1 MRVEQATNQRDGI
14 EYGLTSAFVKN
25 LSQQYLLSEHKFTP
39 GESYSYLQFAVVKT
53 VNQEGL
59 MTPEFGRIP
68 TDALVNEIY
77 GVYPNCPVL
86 EQLSNFEISPDATSA
101 LDVLLQDTEGLLT
114 PGKYPDNNFDAG
126 MARLATF
133 KKLEEFQA
141 MRQSELITGV
151 QPGQLTVADQL
162 KAQIIEYYK
171 AACKSIEPVT
181 YMGDLFA
188 VSLEKQWVS
197 GAISKSEENYSLIKK
212 RCDSM
217 YRLVDEVMKT
227 TFLQTDK
234 GRVLAPLGAT
244 DKTFRDA
251 FSDYK
256 FKKTPISNPTKYV
269 ALRPTVMCKLSAAG
283 TPETNEKGRV
293 WENGGKVYKSE
304 TATLKYVSVV
314 NAKVVEDLD
323 YLKFKYAY
331 PAGEKGIS
339 SQGVN
344 LTPYE
349 GTVPTFQEMRN
360 YFIDILVAGPRKF
373 RTFQEYKYQEGL
385 DLVAE
390 FVEKNM
396 GNLSPSA
403 LEDHKEILAELGIEV
418 KSDQAATMDTS
429 AIKQGLKADTPV
441 QPQVAQ
447 PMPQAPQA
455 QPVPQAPQAPP
466 VPQAPQAPPMGTLPP
481 LPQQPVQG

>member
-14 EYGLTSAFVKN
+14 EYGSTSAFVKN
-25 LSQQYLLSEHKFTP
+25 LSQQYLLSEHKFKP

-68 TDALVNEIY
+68 TDALVNELY

-101 LDVLLQDTEGLLT
+101 LDVLLQDIEGLLT
-114 PGKYPDNNFDAG
+114 PGKYPGNNFDAG

-141 MRQSELITGV
+141 MRQAELATGV
-151 QPGQLTVADQL
+151 QPGQVTAADQL
-162 KAQIIEYYK
+162 KAQITEYYK
-171 AACKSIEPVT
+171 AACKSIEPMT

-188 VSLEKQWVS
+188 VSLDKQWVS
-197 GAISKSEENYSLIKK
+197 GAISKNEENYTLIKK

-234 GRVLAPLGAT
+234 GKVLATLGTA

-256 FKKTPISNPTKYV
+256 FKKTPVSNPTKYV

-304 TATLKYVSVV
+304 SATLKYVSVV

-323 YLKFKYAY
+323 YLKFKYSY
-331 PAGEKGIS
+331 PAGEIGIS

-349 GTVPTFQEMRN
+349 GTVPTFHEMRN

-396 GNLSPSA
+396 VNLSPA
-403 LEDHKEILAELGIEV
+403 AIEDHKEILAELGIEV
-418 KSDQAATMDTS
+418 KSNQAPTMDTS
-429 AIKQGLKADTPV
+429 AIKQGLMTEAPV
-441 QPQVAQ
+441 QPQAAQ
-447 PMPQAPQA
+447 PMPLAPQA
-455 QPVPQAPQAPP
+455 QP